1 MRMAETMREPP
12 QTRLIE
18 DTFARL
24 FIDVDFASRF
34 DKKVLDKKDD
44 HVTHVACRT
53 KFIDECILDA
63 VHGDA
68 AIRQLVICGAGCDM
82 RAFRL
87 ALPDDMVVIEI
98 DLPEIQAYKKEV
110 TKTISTDAHTTTTH
124 YIAVDFN
131 TQSVAD
137 VLGESPYFLQ
147 DTPTIWLLEGV
158 TMYISKDAS
167 AQFFAAA
174 SHLSS
179 PQSRLLFSYVN
190 TAATHTEIYRDSKAS
205 VARQGEPFVST
216 FDADEL
222 QHFVAE
228 HSAFTEQWTDMG
240 PEKYNEKYLRAVG
253 RAREGVN
260 GNLGFEHCVCVVR
273 NGRAFFPFKCGRA
286 CP

>member
-158 TMYISKDAS
+158 TQYISKNDL
-167 AQFFAAA
+167 AQFVAAV
-174 SHLSS
+174 SRISS
-179 PQSRLLFSYVN
+179 PQSRLLFTYVN
-190 TAATHTEIYRDSKAS
+190 TAAA
-205 VARQGEPFVST
+205 
-216 FDADEL
+216 L
-222 QHFVAE
+222 
-228 HSAFTEQWTDMG
+228 
-240 PEKYNEKYLRAVG
+240 
-253 RAREGVN
+253 
-260 GNLGFEHCVCVVR
+260 
-273 NGRAFFPFKCGRA
+273 
-286 CP
+286 